1 MGLCGLSMVGVV
13 NACKMEPTRLI
24 SNGSAIEE
32 DVGKELVVVL
42 GVEEEEEEEEEE
54 EVDEVDDEDDEDEV
68 DDEVDEDDEDDE
80 GMILVDEDNATRGVF
95 IVSLVVLFMNNS
107 C

>member
-32 DVGKELVVVL
+32 DVGKELVVVV
-42 GVEEEEEEEEEE
+42 GVE
-54 EVDEVDDEDDEDEV
+54 DDDDEE
-68 DDEVDEDDEDDE
+68 EVDEDDEDDE
-80 GMILVDEDNATRGVF
+80 DDEGIILVDEDNATRGVF